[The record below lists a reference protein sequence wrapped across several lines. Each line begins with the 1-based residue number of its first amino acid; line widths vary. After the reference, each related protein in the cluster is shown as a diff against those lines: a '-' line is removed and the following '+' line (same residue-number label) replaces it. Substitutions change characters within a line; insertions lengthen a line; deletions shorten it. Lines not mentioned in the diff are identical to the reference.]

1 MQIPSNQQ
9 QPLNET
15 KERIRT
21 AALRLFGQKG
31 FQATSTREL
40 AAEAGLTV
48 AGLYYYVGTKEA
60 LLLDMTRDANQALL
74 HSARRIGASY
84 DSPERKLALLVHLQW
99 WFHGDHSLE
108 SRVMNT

>member
-1 MQIPSNQQ
+1 MMQIPSHQQ

-15 KERIRT
+15 EERIRM

-60 LLLDMTRDANQALL
+60 LLLAITRDANG
-74 HSARRIGASY
+74 ARLGPGGRLVEG
-84 DSPERKLALLVHLQW
+84 DEGPDVNGPGLAQRTRGV
-99 WFHGDHSLE
+99 
-108 SRVMNT
+108 

>member
-15 KERIRT
+15 EERIRA

-31 FQATSTREL
+31 FQATTTREL

-48 AGLYYYVGTKEA
+48 AGLYYYVGTKEE
-60 LLLDMTRDANQALL
+60 LLLDIMLDANGALL
-74 HSARRIGASY
+74 HAARRIGAS
-84 DSPERKLALLVHLQW
+84 SEAPERKLALLVQLHLW
-99 WFHGDHSLE
+99 LHGEHALA
-108 SRVMNT
+108 